1 MTATKNVWDS
11 LFNTYFT
18 SYFHKKMKYA
28 NIKKYDVSNGVG
40 VRVSLFVS
48 GCRHHCK
55 GCFNAEAWDFNYG
68 TEFTQETIDEIIES
82 LKPDYINGLSLLWGE
97 PLAPENQ
104 EQVWNLI
111 QQVRQKLPQKTIRCY
126 SGFTYE
132 FIEEYMEKNLPYTTK
147 IMDSLDVLV
156 DGKWKEELKNLNLR
170 FRGSANQRVID
181 VPSTRKYHTIMRAL
195 QKEKEKLVQ
204 LPLFSKSNLSSLEK
218 VEQKLVEVLE
228 VVA

>member
-1 MTATKNVWDS
+1 
-11 LFNTYFT
+11 
-18 SYFHKKMKYA
+18 MKYA

-97 PLAPENQ
+97 PLAPENK

-181 VPSTRKYHTIMRAL
+181 VPSTRKYHTIIRAL
-195 QKEKEKLVQ
+195 QKEI
-204 LPLFSKSNLSSLEK
+204 
-218 VEQKLVEVLE
+218 
-228 VVA
+228 A

>member
-1 MTATKNVWDS
+1 
-11 LFNTYFT
+11 
-18 SYFHKKMKYA
+18 MKYA

-68 TEFTQETIDEIIES
+68 TEFTQETIDQIIEL
-82 LKPDYINGLSLLWGE
+82 LKPDYIQGLSLLGGE

-111 QQVRQKLPQKTIRCY
+111 QQVRAKLPKKDIRCY

-132 FIEEYMEKNLPYTTK
+132 FIQEYMVPHLPYTEQ
-147 IMDSLDVLV
+147 IFDNIDVLV

-218 VEQKLVEVLE
+218 VEQKIVEVLE

>member
-1 MTATKNVWDS
+1 
-11 LFNTYFT
+11 
-18 SYFHKKMKYA
+18 
-28 NIKKYDVSNGVG
+28 
-40 VRVSLFVS
+40 
-48 GCRHHCK
+48 
-55 GCFNAEAWDFNYG
+55 
-68 TEFTQETIDEIIES
+68 
-82 LKPDYINGLSLLWGE
+82 
-97 PLAPENQ
+97 
-104 EQVWNLI
+104 
-111 QQVRQKLPQKTIRCY
+111 
-126 SGFTYE
+126 
-132 FIEEYMEKNLPYTTK
+132 MEKNLPYTTK